1 MSPVAD
7 EFNNAREKKIII
19 IRCSKRREINGSK
32 VSTVL
37 SIIIIEIVSIT
48 ANTLSSSNFYYH
60 Q

>member
-7 EFNNAREKKIII
+7 EFNNAQEKK
-19 IRCSKRREINGSK
+19 IRCSKRREINSSK

-37 SIIIIEIVSIT
+37 SIIIEIVLIT
-48 ANTLSSSNFYYH
+48 ANTVSSNFYYH